1 MGKAPPGVSIKAC
14 AATRRSSAS
23 PSAGSAVWACV
34 VIGQRLRIALPIDN
48 SSPSLS
54 CHLSASAQHQCIPSR
69 SARSAARFSFVPPHT
84 SWRPH
89 TSGRTSARVAPIAC
103 CRRCRRR
110 QGPRQDLPRAGDRH
124 VTAIADPGHWRVW
137 PGMCLRLA
145 GKNGILR
152 GACCPAPSG
161 SGGPGMTEQTTP
173 DDITAAVLASF
184 GRSPDERLGTVMRSL
199 TAHLHAFI
207 KDVALTEEEWRAA
220 IGVLTA
226 TGHITSGKR
235 QEWIL
240 WSDALGVSMLVDAL
254 ANRIPVGG
262 GPGDGGGPAGAA
274 TESTVQ
280 GPFYVPGAPRR
291 GYGERIDE
299 MPAGEPLWV
308 HGTVRSRDGRPLP
321 GAELDVWQN
330 GDNELYAV
338 QDPEAPE
345 EHLRGRFTAR
355 EDGSYGFITV
365 RPAPYPI
372 PHDGPV
378 GHMLAATGRHPWR
391 PAHIH
396 VIVRA
401 PGHRPVTTHV
411 FDRDSEHIDSDA
423 VFAVK
428 PSLLRE
434 LSARS
439 ADDPERPPGITGA
452 WWSLASDFVL
462 VPAGPADE
470 PPAAMPASHPRS

>member
-1 MGKAPPGVSIKAC
+1 MGNVPSGASIKAC

-69 SARSAARFSFVPPHT
+69 SARSAARFSFEPPQT

-89 TSGRTSARVAPIAC
+89 TSGRTSASVASIAR
-103 CRRCRRR
+103 CRRCHGPCRHHRFQLNTRITGARLLPPSPPLPSARSR
-110 QGPRQDLPRAGDRH
+110 QHLPRAGDRH

-137 PGMCLRLA
+137 PAMCFRLA
-145 GKNGILR
+145 GKNGNLR
-152 GACCPAPSG
+152 GACCSAPSG
-161 SGGPGMTEQTTP
+161 SGGPGMAEQTTP

-199 TAHLHAFI
+199 TAHLHAFV
-207 KDVALTEEEWRAA
+207 KDVALTEEEWRVA

-254 ANRIPVGG
+254 ANRAPATAAAPEEGAGQAGAAGPGG
-262 GPGDGGGPAGAA
+262 GASQAGAAGPGNGAGPFLAA

-308 HGTVRSRDGRPLP
+308 HGAVRSLDGRPLP

-330 GDNELYAV
+330 GDNEL
-338 QDPEAPE
+338 
-345 EHLRGRFTAR
+345 
-355 EDGSYGFITV
+355 
-365 RPAPYPI
+365 
-372 PHDGPV
+372 
-378 GHMLAATGRHPWR
+378 
-391 PAHIH
+391 
-396 VIVRA
+396 
-401 PGHRPVTTHV
+401 
-411 FDRDSEHIDSDA
+411 
-423 VFAVK
+423 
-428 PSLLRE
+428 
-434 LSARS
+434 
-439 ADDPERPPGITGA
+439 
-452 WWSLASDFVL
+452 
-462 VPAGPADE
+462 
-470 PPAAMPASHPRS
+470 